1 MSYLVRLWDNHL
13 RRLIILIFIGF
24 LLILTA
30 KHYSDEIRYRE
41 AMMKFYIQDSV
52 QIQLE
57 NGFTLTIYK
66 KDSTDEKGDNTSAT
80 IVDNDRE

>member
-1 MSYLVRLWDNHL
+1 
-13 RRLIILIFIGF
+13 
-24 LLILTA
+24 
-30 KHYSDEIRYRE
+30 
-41 AMMKFYIQDSV
+41 MMKFYIQDSV